1 MRKFILAAI
10 VAVAAVTG
18 VNAQNVKVGDILP
31 DFTLKTVNGEDM
43 SLSQFRGKVVL
54 VDFWASWCGPCRR
67 ENPKVVAAYNKYKD
81 KKFKKGKGKG
91 LVILSVSLDYDK
103 DAWVKAIADDKLE
116 WDTHV
121 SDLKYWDGIAKKFE
135 IKSVPTNFLV
145 DGKGKVVGIGLRGD
159 KLMEALKKL

>member
-1 MRKFILAAI
+1 MKKFILAAI
-10 VAVAAVTG
+10 VAVAAISG

-91 LVILSVSLDYDK
+91 NVVLSVTQDNDK
-103 DAWVKAIADDKLE
+103 DAWEKAIAEDKLE

-121 SDLKYWDGIAKKFE
+121 SDLKYWDGIAKKFD